1 MFSGIIYLRIS
12 PSNKGYVGQ
21 TIDEAGR
28 DWEFGNLNKRYGG
41 AAIEAARRKYPPSLW
56 RKFTICTVNARNRD
70 ELRVWLVAIPVY
82 LIAYGALFAGLGLL
96 VGLGRLFL
104 WLGDRLDRLG
114 RA

>member
-1 MFSGIIYLRIS
+1 MTKASFDTVAGLLLAVVGLSSVVPSYEAGAWVKPSRERIRFCHVIS
-12 PSNKGYVGQ
+12 PLFMV
-21 TIDEAGR
+21 
-28 DWEFGNLNKRYGG
+28 LH
-41 AAIEAARRKYPPSLW
+41 
-56 RKFTICTVNARNRD
+56 
-70 ELRVWLVAIPVY
+70 WLVAIPVY